1 MRIERIPD
9 FISEEE
15 RGTLLQW
22 MKEQQEPGGYLVNGM
37 ERVDGKQ
44 FDVSFRQTTRRYKG
58 DVEYPKLAHD
68 ISQRIK
74 DSFSFTPKSVMEAVG
89 GGPGMIC
96 VVTHPGGDTYKH
108 IDPVIHPMGRHGI
121 RFNIVLQNS
130 EAGGIL
136 TVGDKMFLPKER
148 ELHCYAATK
157 HPHSVSTVTGESSRY
172 IWIFGFSCPIE
183 DWEEGVIH
191 YLR

>member
-22 MKEQQEPGGYLVNGM
+22 MKDNEENSEIFGWGSTNSGRDTYL
-37 ERVDGKQ
+37 R
-44 FDVSFRQTTRRYKG
+44 RTTRR
-58 DVEYPKLAHD
+58 VTNEVPYPKLAFD
-68 ISQRIK
+68 IQSRIR
-74 DSFSFTPKSVMEAVG
+74 DNFSFTPKSVIEHVG

-96 VVTHPGGDTYKH
+96 VVHYPGGETTTHKDQ
-108 IDPVIHPMGRHGI
+108 ILHPTGRHGI

-130 EAGGIL
+130 EGGGLL
-136 TVGDKMFLPKER
+136 TVGGKTFLPKER
-148 ELHCYAATK
+148 ELHCYAATNHYHQVGK
-157 HPHSVSTVTGESSRY
+157 VTGNNNRY

-183 DWEEGVIH
+183 DWEEGAIH